1 MPECMLTTATGWV
14 PVGSAPLPPLP
25 PSSYLESTEP
35 MTMSP
40 AISHMA
46 KTRNGR
52 EEKRRGEVEDGVSTS
67 SYQP

>member
-1 MPECMLTTATGWV
+1 MERSDDGGIVPACMLTMATGWV
-14 PVGSAPLPPLP
+14 PVGSAPPPLP

-46 KTRNGR
+46 KMRERKRR
-52 EEKRRGEVEDGVSTS
+52 EEER
-67 SYQP
+67 